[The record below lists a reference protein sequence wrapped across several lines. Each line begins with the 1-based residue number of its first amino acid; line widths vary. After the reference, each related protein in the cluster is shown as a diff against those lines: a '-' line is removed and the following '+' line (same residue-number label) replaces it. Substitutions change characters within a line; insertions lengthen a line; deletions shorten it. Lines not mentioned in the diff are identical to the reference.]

1 MNGLPAATKPFRDW
15 RFWLTAGICAVVV
28 GGQMLLDSHSFHIFP
43 DSVIPA
49 LLILPILYGALR
61 FGLAGSVMLTAWAV
75 ILWLPDLAT
84 DYAHGEFMDMSGDI
98 VMIGVVIAVGMFA
111 GWQMQRE
118 HYLNEA
124 YSAARE
130 KVEAYAQAVLSGL
143 EEERSRIAR
152 ELHDET
158 LQTLI
163 QLGRKVSS
171 VAKSSEIPL
180 DVRDAFIQSRQL
192 VDESVR
198 GLREVVKGLRPPALQ
213 DLGLEVALSRLAE
226 DASNDTLDVEF
237 EEVGREP
244 FHLPDDIELALYRIS
259 QEALSNVQRHSRAR
273 HSYIRLQFGESGV
286 ELEVTDDGIG
296 FPVSDDFL
304 AGGTNHQGVV
314 GVYHGEHF
322 GMLGMYER
330 AQLVGGNLYVHSA
343 PNRGCTVRIY
353 VPYVLR

>member
-1 MNGLPAATKPFRDW
+1 MLISRGMALAPLRNW
-15 RFWLTAGICAVVV
+15 RFWLVTGVCAAVV
-28 GGQMLLDSHSFHIFP
+28 GAQMFLDSHSFHIFP

-61 FGLAGSVMLTAWAV
+61 FGFVGSTLLTAWV
-75 ILWLPDLAT
+75 TILWLPDFVT
-84 DYAHGEFMDMSGDI
+84 DYSHGEFLDMSGDI
-98 VMIGVVIAVGMFA
+98 VMIGVVVAVGMFA
-111 GWQMQRE
+111 GWRMQRE
-118 HYLNEA
+118 HDLNDA

-130 KVEAYAQAVLSGL
+130 KVEAYAQTVLSSL

-163 QLGRKVSS
+163 QLGRKISS

-180 DVRDAFIQSRQL
+180 DAKEAFIQSRQL

-198 GLREVVKGLRPPALQ
+198 RLREVVKGLRPPALQ

-226 DASNDTLDVEF
+226 DVSNEILDVEF
-237 EEVGREP
+237 EEVGSEP
-244 FHLPDDIELALYRIS
+244 LHLPDDIELALYRIA

-273 HSYIRLQFGESGV
+273 HGYVRLRFGGSGV
-286 ELEVTDDGIG
+286 ELEVADDGIG

-304 AGGTNHQGVV
+304 IGGSNHQGVV

-322 GMLGMYER
+322 GMLGMHER
-330 AQLVGGNLYVHSA
+330 AQPSPFPILIYCYCA
-343 PNRGCTVRIY
+343 PT
-353 VPYVLR
+353 